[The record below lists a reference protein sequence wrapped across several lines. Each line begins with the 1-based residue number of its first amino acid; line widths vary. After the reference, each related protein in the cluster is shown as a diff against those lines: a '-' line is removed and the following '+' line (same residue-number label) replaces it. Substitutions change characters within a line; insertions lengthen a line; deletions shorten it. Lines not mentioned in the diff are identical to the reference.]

1 MIANSSNF
9 FFECERGEIPPDP
22 EFCAWRCASVVA
34 EHAQSG
40 EVMGRIRVAA
50 VMRPGC
56 LLCQSVF
63 CSVVRSLGI
72 RALPWQNGYAERL
85 IGAIRRECFDHVV
98 VFGERHLRH
107 LLLYYMD
114 YHNTVRTHLSRQKTL
129 LLCALCMR
137 RIQARPVLGGLHR
150 QYIRI

>member
-1 MIANSSNF
+1 LKYRPTQNF
-9 FFECERGEIPPDP
+9 ALGG
-22 EFCAWRCASVVA
+22 CASVVA
-34 EHAQSG
+34 ENAQSG

-56 LLCQSVF
+56 LLWQSV
-63 CSVVRSLGI
+63 CSVVRSPGI